1 MMPSHF
7 KTYVANFNRIRLS
20 EMIDFHADQARL
32 NRMKP
37 SLVVHPWTGKF
48 YEPAEIEG
56 APSTDETVN

>member
-1 MMPSHF
+1 MPSHF

-32 NRMKP
+32 SRMKP

-48 YEPAEIEG
+48 YETAEMEAASAG
-56 APSTDETVN
+56 DDTVN